1 MLLTS
6 QNQSVVT
13 GGVMKTTLTV
23 LFTSLIALAP
33 VALGETYKT
42 LNGYKASFK
51 IPADETVFVVSAT
64 SRVVLGVQNPGKREF
79 QYRFERA
86 ENGFSYRLGD
96 SASRTRNLLPTPSVN
111 NPVPITGPATLV
123 LRTSGLITL
132 LVPEEVR
139 RTSTTTSARSV
150 RRFAKN

>member
-1 MLLTS
+1 
-6 QNQSVVT
+6 
-13 GGVMKTTLTV
+13 MKTTLTV
-23 LFTSLIALAP
+23 LFTSLIALAS
-33 VALGETYKT
+33 VAQGDTYRT
-42 LNGYKASFK
+42 LNGYKASVK
-51 IPADETVFVVSAT
+51 IPAGQTAFIVSAT

-96 SASRTRNLLPTPSVN
+96 SASRTRNLLPTPSVHS
-111 NPVPITGPATLV
+111 PVPITGPATLV

-132 LVPEEVR
+132 SIPQQTR
-139 RTSTTTSARSV
+139 RASTTTSSRSV